1 MPLYYATGSKK
12 KAFFWAFVSGISEP
26 IGAVVCYLVFFD
38 GAAHT
43 AHTAHEHACGGS
55 DQLSGIFARMR
66 AGFNTVVYGV
76 LFGMIAG
83 MMVFITLKELLPT
96 AHKYDTSDTIVT
108 PFIFIGMAVMGGSLL
123 LFDYA

>member
-12 KAFFWAFVSGISEP
+12 KAFFWAFISGISEP
-26 IGAVVCYLVFFD
+26 IGALVCYLVFFD

-43 AHTAHEHACGGS
+43 AHTAHVCGS
-55 DQLSGIFARMR
+55 NQLSAGILGRVR

-108 PFIFIGMAVMGGSLL
+108 PFIFVGMAVMGGSLL

>member
-43 AHTAHEHACGGS
+43 AHTAHAHASTRVAVLISFLVYLLACVQGS
-55 DQLSGIFARMR
+55 
-66 AGFNTVVYGV
+66 
-76 LFGMIAG
+76 
-83 MMVFITLKELLPT
+83 TLLCT
-96 AHKYDTSDTIVT
+96 ACCL
-108 PFIFIGMAVMGGSLL
+108 G
-123 LFDYA
+123 

>member
-1 MPLYYATGSKK
+1 VCGSN
-12 KAFFWAFVSGISEP
+12 
-26 IGAVVCYLVFFD
+26 
-38 GAAHT
+38 
-43 AHTAHEHACGGS
+43 
-55 DQLSGIFARMR
+55 QLSGILGRVR